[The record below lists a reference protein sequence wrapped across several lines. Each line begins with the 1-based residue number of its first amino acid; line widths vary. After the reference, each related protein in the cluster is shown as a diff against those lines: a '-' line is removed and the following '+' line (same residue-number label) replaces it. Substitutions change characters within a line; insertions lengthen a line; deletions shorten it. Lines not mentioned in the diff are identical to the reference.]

1 MCAGRDFLPC
11 RAWDELGPR
20 FRMLTLVGNV
30 MERVDAIRD
39 GSAGGASGR
48 GPGPDVQALVKEPP
62 HHMRFFFV
70 GFQLVLNS
78 REMLNLLS
86 AVPMHAGRV
95 RFRTLAKLCLVQAA
109 N

>member
-1 MCAGRDFLPC
+1 MRCMMGAREVRLDAG
-11 RAWDELGPR
+11 LG
-20 FRMLTLVGNV
+20 
-30 MERVDAIRD
+30 
-39 GSAGGASGR
+39 S
-48 GPGPDVQALVKEPP
+48 DVRALVKEPP

-78 REMLNLLS
+78 REMLNLLLS